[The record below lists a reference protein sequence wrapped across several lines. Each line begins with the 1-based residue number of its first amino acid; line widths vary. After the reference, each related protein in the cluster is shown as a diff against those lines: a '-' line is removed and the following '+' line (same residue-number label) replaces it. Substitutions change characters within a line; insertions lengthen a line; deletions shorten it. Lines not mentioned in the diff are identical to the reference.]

1 MKTLR
6 IIFLVLLVI
15 VALLGFG
22 LQTFLNKG
30 LTAALNQTVFPAV
43 QSMYGLELSIENAS
57 VNLLKGSAELQGF
70 AVRNL
75 KGYEE
80 PTLLTFDQCRLD
92 IEMMSLLKRDPIII
106 KLAEAKGATLTIER
120 NKEKKYNV
128 KELADALKPVESAKD
143 PSKPKPESEP
153 APAKEKAKSIPVHI
167 RRIAMDATVIYADSK
182 RDRKFPL
189 NLRLTGSD
197 LFTVPAEG
205 QSDSLLV
212 LRGSLADDENAFTT
226 DLNAIVEPLV
236 NPAKP
241 SFNATGSVLDIDAE
255 FLKELL
261 DKNDMESGSFSIK
274 PSITCEKGRLKG
286 SYIDLILTDL
296 KIYGAEIGDTTLP
309 MQLGGT
315 LKKPTVDLTAALQA
329 LFSEQSVNIL
339 KTIGLKELG
348 ISSTDTP
355 SDMIAGG
362 LTNSVK
368 EIAESPELQQLIQ
381 QVLDPDATS
390 TNPPLSKTLSDV
402 LFEQLEKNVKEVET
416 NDADDLK
423 GMINSLFGD

>member
-1 MKTLR
+1 MKILR

-30 LTAALNQTVFPAV
+30 ITTALNQTVFPTV
-43 QSMYGLELSIENAS
+43 KSMYGLDMSIENAS
-57 VNLLKGSAELQGF
+57 INLLKGSAELQGF

-80 PTLLTFDQCRLD
+80 PMLLTFDQCRLD
-92 IEMMSLLKRDPIII
+92 IEMMSLIKRDPIVI
-106 KLAEAKGATLTIER
+106 KLAEAKGATLVVER

-128 KELADALKPVESAKD
+128 KELADALKPIESAD
-143 PSKPKPESEP
+143 EPSEP
-153 APAKEKAKSIPVHI
+153 KSEPVPAREKSEPIPVHI
-167 RRIAMDATVIYADSK
+167 RRIAIDATVVYADSK

-205 QSDSLLV
+205 QPDSLIV

-261 DKNDMESGSFSIK
+261 DKNDMASGPFSIK
-274 PSITCEKGRLKG
+274 PSITCKNGRLKG
-286 SYIDLILTDL
+286 SRIDLILTDL
-296 KIYGAEIGDTTLP
+296 KIYGAEIGDTTLKLP
-309 MQLGGT
+309 LSGT
-315 LKKPTVDLTAALQA
+315 LKKPVIDLTAALQS

-348 ISSTDTP
+348 LQPEETLTQN
-355 SDMIAGG
+355 
-362 LTNSVK
+362 LTNNVS
-368 EIAESPELQQLIQ
+368 EIAESPALQELIQ
-381 QVLDPDATS
+381 QIVPGAQSTNTTT
-390 TNPPLSKTLSDV
+390 TNPPISKTLSDV

-416 NDADDLK
+416 NDTDSLK
-423 GMINSLFGD
+423 GLINSLFGD

>member
-6 IIFLVLLVI
+6 IIFLILLVI

-30 LTAALNQTVFPAV
+30 LTTALNQTVFPAV
-43 QSMYGLELSIENAS
+43 KTMYGLDMSIENAS

-70 AVRNL
+70 AMRNL

-80 PTLLTFDQCRLD
+80 PMLLTFDQCRLD
-92 IEMMSLLKRDPIII
+92 IEMISLLKRDPIVI
-106 KLAEAKGATLTIER
+106 KLAEAKGATLTVER
-120 NKEKKYNV
+120 NQDKKYNV
-128 KELADALKPVESAKD
+128 KELADALKPAE
-143 PSKPKPESEP
+143 PEKEPEP
-153 APAKEKAKSIPVHI
+153 APAKEKTKPIPVHI

-197 LFTVPAEG
+197 LFTIPAED
-205 QSDSLLV
+205 QPDSLLV
-212 LRGSLADDENAFTT
+212 LRGSLADDENACIT
-226 DLNAIVEPLV
+226 DLNAIVEPLID
-236 NPAKP
+236 PANP

-261 DKNDMESGSFSIK
+261 DKNDMASGPFSIK

-286 SYIDLILTDL
+286 SQIDLILTDL
-296 KIYGAEIGDTTLP
+296 KIYGAKIGDTTLP

-315 LKKPTVDLTAALQA
+315 LKNPSVDLTAALQA
-329 LFSEQSVNIL
+329 LFSEQSVNII
-339 KTIGLKELG
+339 KAIGLKELG
-348 ISSTDTP
+348 IPSADTQ
-355 SDMIAGG
+355 SDMIASGP
-362 LTNSVK
+362 TNSVK

-381 QVLDPDATS
+381 QVLNPDITS

-402 LFEQLEKNVKEVET
+402 LFEQLEKNVEEVEA

-423 GMINSLFGD
+423 GMINSLFGN

>member
-6 IIFLVLLVI
+6 IIFLILLVI

-30 LTAALNQTVFPAV
+30 LTTALNQTVFPAV
-43 QSMYGLELSIENAS
+43 KTMYGLDMSIENAS

-70 AVRNL
+70 AMRNL

-80 PTLLTFDQCRLD
+80 PMLLTFDQCRLD
-92 IEMMSLLKRDPIII
+92 IEMISLLKRDPIVI
-106 KLAEAKGATLTIER
+106 KLAEAKGATLTVER
-120 NKEKKYNV
+120 NQDKKYNV
-128 KELADALKPVESAKD
+128 KELADALKPAEPEKE

-153 APAKEKAKSIPVHI
+153 APAKEKTKPIPVHI

-197 LFTVPAEG
+197 LFTIPAED
-205 QSDSLLV
+205 QPDSLLV
-212 LRGSLADDENAFTT
+212 LRGSLADDENACIT
-226 DLNAIVEPLV
+226 DLNAIVEPLID
-236 NPAKP
+236 PANP

-261 DKNDMESGSFSIK
+261 DKNDMASGPFSIK

-286 SYIDLILTDL
+286 SQIDLILTDL
-296 KIYGAEIGDTTLP
+296 KIYGAKIGDTTLP

-315 LKKPTVDLTAALQA
+315 LKNPSVDLTAALQA
-329 LFSEQSVNIL
+329 LFSEQSVNII
-339 KTIGLKELG
+339 KAIGLKELG
-348 ISSTDTP
+348 IPSADTQ
-355 SDMIAGG
+355 SDMIASGP
-362 LTNSVK
+362 TNSVK

-381 QVLDPDATS
+381 QVLNPDITS

-402 LFEQLEKNVKEVET
+402 LFEQLEKNVEEVEA

-423 GMINSLFGD
+423 GMINSLFGN